1 LGDNPFFKKGFPQKG
16 GVGLFEIKLDGSA
29 SIHEQLYGEVSRLI
43 SMGILAPDEKLPA
56 VRETAKALGVNPN
69 TVQKAYAALEK
80 NGLIYSVPAKGSYV
94 APGGQAA
101 EAVRKEAAETL
112 ATAMEKAAASGIT
125 RETAEEIMNK
135 IWGKDGNG

>member
-1 LGDNPFFKKGFPQKG
+1 MFKI
-16 GVGLFEIKLDGSA
+16 ELDGTA
-29 SIHEQLYGEVSRLI
+29 SIHDQICSEISRLI
-43 SMGILAPDEKLPA
+43 SVGVLAPDEKLPA

-94 APGGQAA
+94 APGGTAA

-112 ATAMEKAAASGIT
+112 RAAMEKAEQTGVSRG
-125 RETAEEIMNK
+125 TAEEIMND
-135 IWGKDGNG
+135 IWGKKG

>member
-69 TVQKAYAALEK
+69 TCRARRTGCRSRE
-80 NGLIYSVPAKGSYV
+80 KGSCGNTRDCNGK
-94 APGGQAA
+94 GGS
-101 EAVRKEAAETL
+101 L
-112 ATAMEKAAASGIT
+112 
-125 RETAEEIMNK
+125 
-135 IWGKDGNG
+135 GNNP